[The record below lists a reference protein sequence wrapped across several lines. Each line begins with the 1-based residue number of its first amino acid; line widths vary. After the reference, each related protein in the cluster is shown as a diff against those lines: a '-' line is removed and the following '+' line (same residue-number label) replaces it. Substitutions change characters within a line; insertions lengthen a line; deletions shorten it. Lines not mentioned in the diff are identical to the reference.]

1 MTDYLH
7 NLLTKNDLAYNTQTR
22 YVLTFLFDVCDCR
35 KHPEL
40 DAKETFYFVG
50 HYENTTPFH
59 YRMCFPL
66 ALTKWFYTRVLG
78 RPFFTFDG
86 CAQYLTSPTTPY
98 LLASAYLQAGQP
110 PPVLLACVRDPTSQA
125 VSWWRYENGAI
136 AWGEGMG
143 LTNQNVELR
152 TRGYFSNS
160 IQEALRHSLSPIVA
174 DQYARAEEIGKQV
187 WALAKQG
194 AFPQINALLPLPP
207 FALTWPG
214 GQLTGIGRNGKFAD
228 NIARY
233 ERVFAHSFPPLNSDR
248 PNAVT
253 VVNLT
258 EQNFVPSLQGLLRL
272 IGERVGLSRV
282 HLEQVAR
289 AVDGRTV
296 KRNAGSGPAP
306 GNLEPSSKH
315 MEELR
320 SHFADQKQKM
330 ETLTGRQMIGW
341 H

>member
-1 MTDYLH
+1 
-7 NLLTKNDLAYNTQTR
+7 
-22 YVLTFLFDVCDCR
+22 
-35 KHPEL
+35 
-40 DAKETFYFVG
+40 
-50 HYENTTPFH
+50 
-59 YRMCFPL
+59 MCFPL

-98 LLASAYLQAGQP
+98 LLATAYLQAGQP

-125 VSWWRYENGAI
+125 LSWWRYENGAI

-143 LTNQNVELR
+143 LTTKNLELR
-152 TRGYFSNS
+152 TSGYFSTS
-160 IQEALRHSLSPIVA
+160 IQDALRHSLSPIVV
-174 DQYARAEEIGKQV
+174 DQYAHAEQIGKRV

-194 AFPQINALLPLPP
+194 NFPQINALLPLPP

-214 GQLTGIGRNGKFAD
+214 GQLTGIGRNGKYSD

-233 ERVFAHSFPPLNSDR
+233 ERVFAEFPAHLAPHR

-253 VVNLT
+253 VVNLS
-258 EQNFVPSLQGLLRL
+258 EQNFVPSLQGLLRM
-272 IGERVGLSRV
+272 IGERVGLGAP
-282 HLEQVAR
+282 HLDQVTSAI
-289 AVDGRTV
+289 DGRTV
-296 KRNAGSGPAP
+296 KRNAGSGPAK
-306 GNLEPSSKH
+306 GGLEPSSKH

-320 SHFADQKQKM
+320 SHFADEKERM
-330 ETLTGRQMIGW
+330 EALTGRDMIGW